1 MRQLRCRK
9 KHGNNQGTKSR
20 RSENSPQK
28 AEQPRLLDQ
37 VDQVHVTHF
46 FVSGSRL
53 GGGVAQTLLQRL
65 GSQEERGADILEI
78 CLS

>member
-1 MRQLRCRK
+1 VSQK
-9 KHGNNQGTKSR
+9 NTETTKTPSR
-20 RSENSPQK
+20 AALKNSPQN
-28 AEQPRLLDQ
+28 AEQPRLLEQ

-65 GSQEERGADILEI
+65 GSQEERGAGKLEI